1 MIDKQ
6 KRKNIS
12 ENALQNKTPTKS
24 EFLLFSEIIGFR
36 SIKSVEIVCTLYIL
50 TLWECSIIFT

>member
-1 MIDKQ
+1 MIGKQ

-12 ENALQNKTPTKS
+12 ENALQNKAPTKL

-36 SIKSVEIVCTLYIL
+36 SIKMLKL
-50 TLWECSIIFT
+50 PAPSIY

>member
-36 SIKSVEIVCTLYIL
+36 SIKMLKL
-50 TLWECSIIFT
+50 PAPSIY